1 MVMKSNKIK
10 YYYGILT
17 QKIQI
22 QVLNPVNR

>member
-22 QVLNPVNR
+22 QVLNSVNR